1 MNLQKIDVD
10 KHRNVI
16 ISFRR
21 DSFKVSFGTDHDFDE
36 DEYVRWVQDQSA
48 LFPDGFIL
56 LMEKGVPIGQLELTL
71 KDYEGS
77 KIGYVNLYYLI
88 PERRGSGMGN
98 KLHQYALQFFRTQ
111 GVSEYHL
118 RVSPSNHQALGFY
131 RRNGMTIMKKELGGK
146 VIRMRGLVNTPR
158 KQQT

>member
-1 MNLQKIDVD
+1 MNLQKIDID
-10 KHRNVI
+10 KHRDVI

-21 DSFKVSFGTDHDFDE
+21 DSFKVSFGTDQDFDE
-36 DEYVRWVQDQSA
+36 EEYVRWVQDQSA

-56 LMEKGVPIGQLELTL
+56 LMEKGVPIGQLELTV
-71 KDYEGS
+71 KDYEDS

-118 RVSPSNHQALGFY
+118 RVSPSNHQALSFY
-131 RRNGMTIMKKELGGK
+131 KRIGMREFKKEFGGT
-146 VIRMRGLVNTPR
+146 VIRMRGVVSEQPR
-158 KQQT
+158 TI

>member
-1 MNLQKIDVD
+1 MNLQKIDID
-10 KHRNVI
+10 KHRDVI

-21 DSFKVSFGTDHDFDE
+21 DSFKVSFGTDQDFDE
-36 DEYVRWVQDQSA
+36 DEYVRWVQNQSA

-56 LMEKGVPIGQLELTL
+56 LMEQGVPIGQLELTV
-71 KDYEGS
+71 KDYEDS

-88 PERRGSGMGN
+88 PERRGSGLGN
-98 KLHQYALQFFRTQ
+98 KLHQYSLQFFRTH

-131 RRNGMTIMKKELGGK
+131 RRNGMTVLKRELDGK
-146 VIRMRGLVNTPR
+146 VLRMMGRVEDGL
-158 KQQT
+158 

>member
-1 MNLQKIDVD
+1 MNLQKIDID
-10 KHRNVI
+10 KHRDVI

-21 DSFKVSFGTDHDFDE
+21 DSFKVSFGTDQDFDE

-56 LMEKGVPIGQLELTL
+56 LMEKGVPIGQLELTV
-71 KDYEGS
+71 KDYEDS

-88 PERRGSGMGN
+88 PERRGSGLGN
-98 KLHQYALQFFRTQ
+98 KLHQYSLQFFRIH

-131 RRNGMTIMKKELGGK
+131 RRNGMTVLKRELDGK
-146 VIRMRGLVNTPR
+146 VLRMMGRVEDGL
-158 KQQT
+158 

>member
-1 MNLQKIDVD
+1 MDLQKIDVD
-10 KHRNVI
+10 KHREI
-16 ISFRR
+16 IVSFRR
-21 DSFKVSFGTDHDFDE
+21 DSFRVSFGTNRDFDE
-36 DEYVRWVQDQSA
+36 KEYVRWVEKQSD

-56 LMEKGVPIGQLELTL
+56 LMEEGVPIGQLELTV
-71 KDYEGS
+71 KDYEDS

-98 KLHQYALQFFRTQ
+98 KLHQYSLQFFRTH

-131 RRNGMTIMKKELGGK
+131 RRIGMRECKKEFGGT
-146 VIRMRGLVNTPR
+146 VIRMRGTVSE
-158 KQQT
+158 